1 MLELPTHYG
10 TIIKTLRKYMKL
22 TQSQLSERTGFS
34 QNTISNH
41 ENGKRNIGVNEIE
54 TYSKGL
60 GVPSYVVYRISD
72 EFKERGYSPTLN
84 DFSKF
89 DKMYS
94 YVRKAYYTEGDIY
107 FSSYDM
113 YDEAIELLELLK
125 EEKIDVN
132 DVSYEYVL
140 DLYKQIVSNDLD
152 KSTRNYET
160 LAKNKKSNDTE
171 NEVTIEEITKFHEKY
186 LKLMF
191 SNLEN
196 HNDRKKALEEIEKLR
211 EETVNIGEKL
221 RQAPN
226 YHYDAIKSEP
236 MYKTYLY
243 TYPERLE
250 THKNFILEKDNN

>member
-1 MLELPTHYG
+1 MLELPSHYG

-22 TQSQLSERTGFS
+22 TQSKLSERTGFS

-41 ENGKRNIGVNEIE
+41 ENGNRNIGVNEIE

-60 GVPSYVVYRISD
+60 GVPSYVVHRISD
-72 EFKERGYSPTLN
+72 EFKEKGYSPTLN

-94 YVRKAYYTEGDIY
+94 YVKKAYFTEGDIY

-125 EEKIDVN
+125 EANIDVN
-132 DVSYEYVL
+132 DVSYDYVL
-140 DLYKQIVSNDLD
+140 DLYKQILSNDLD

-160 LAKNKKSNDTE
+160 LAKNRKSNDAE
-171 NEVTIEEITKFHEKY
+171 SEVTIEEITKFHEKY
-186 LKLMF
+186 LELMF
-191 SNLEN
+191 NNLEN
-196 HNDRKKALEEIEKLR
+196 YDDRKKALEEIEKLK
-211 EETVNIGEKL
+211 EETISLGEKL
-221 RQAPN
+221 RKAPN
-226 YHYDAIKSEP
+226 YHYDAIKGEP

-250 THKNFILEKDNN
+250 THKKFILEKENN